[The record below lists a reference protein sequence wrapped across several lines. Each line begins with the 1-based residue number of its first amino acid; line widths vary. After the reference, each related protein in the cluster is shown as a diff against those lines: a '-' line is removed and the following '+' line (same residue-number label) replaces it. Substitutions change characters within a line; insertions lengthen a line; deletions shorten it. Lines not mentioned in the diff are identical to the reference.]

1 MTYCLGL
8 YLEEGLVLLS
18 DTRTN
23 AGVDNVSTYCKMY
36 HSQEDDERMI
46 VLLSSGNLAVTQA
59 VLHRVTS
66 SNFKSNEDSEK
77 KELPQNLKEVAD
89 LYQAAE
95 LVGDAVREVYQ
106 HDGKALEAQG
116 AGFQVSFLLG
126 GQMRGEPMRL
136 FQIYSAGN
144 FIEATTDTPFL
155 QIGEHK
161 YGKPIL
167 DRVVN
172 YQTSIQDGIKLAL
185 ISMDST
191 LRSNLSVGMPV
202 DLLIY
207 QRDSLKQTMRRRIDE
222 TDPYYQNLRGYWS
235 SALRQAYQRAPDPDW
250 QDT

>member
-1 MTYCLGL
+1 MFWTLTLKGL
-8 YLEEGLVLLS
+8 LLLS

-36 HSQEDDERMI
+36 HFQEDEERMI

-77 KELPQNLKEVAD
+77 KELPQNLKDVAE

-144 FIEATTDTPFL
+144 FTTVSTLEQRDLAMAFL
-155 QIGEHK
+155 
-161 YGKPIL
+161 
-167 DRVVN
+167 RVQLRNVTHN
-172 YQTSIQDGIKLAL
+172 STFGIKSPL
-185 ISMDST
+185 
-191 LRSNLSVGMPV
+191 V
-202 DLLIY
+202 DPMVFKDRILPLT
-207 QRDSLKQTMRRRIDE
+207 SL
-222 TDPYYQNLRGYWS
+222 NS
-235 SALRQAYQRAPDPDW
+235 FS
-250 QDT
+250 

>member
-1 MTYCLGL
+1 M
-8 YLEEGLVLLS
+8 
-18 DTRTN
+18 
-23 AGVDNVSTYCKMY
+23 
-36 HSQEDDERMI
+36 
-46 VLLSSGNLAVTQA
+46 
-59 VLHRVTS
+59 
-66 SNFKSNEDSEK
+66 
-77 KELPQNLKEVAD
+77 AD

-144 FIEATTDTPFL
+144 FIKATSDTPF
-155 QIGEHK
+155 QKIGEHK

-167 DRVVN
+167 DRVFN
-172 YQTSIQDGIKLAL
+172 YRTSTQDGIKLAL

-207 QRDSLKQTMRRRIDE
+207 QRDSLKQTMRRRIAE
-222 TDPYYQNLRGYWS
+222 TDPNYQNLRGYWS
-235 SALRQAYQRAPDPDW
+235 SAFQQAYQRAPDPDW